1 MILNLNLVGRRKTLE
16 CFGRCG
22 VYKMMTNL
30 NMNSLDKLHTWR
42 KRPVNI
48 KETAGRGLD
57 ARKNEGLKRAFCA
70 IFKNVRKRRDLSRYF
85 AYRPSRGSSRCMLNL
100 RVMNNLT
107 CPLSENM
114 VQGHNDLIS
123 TKISFSIKMRYFQP
137 LILYNAT
144 KIHELL
150 EPKGLFE

>member
-1 MILNLNLVGRRKTLE
+1 MLWPLRR
-16 CFGRCG
+16 RG

-48 KETAGRGLD
+48 KETAVKTTRC
-57 ARKNEGLKRAFCA
+57 AKNEGLKRAFCA

-85 AYRPSRGSSRCMLNL
+85 AYRPSRGSSWCMLNL

-114 VQGHNDLIS
+114 VQGHSDLIS
-123 TKISFSIKMRYFQP
+123 TEISFSMEIRYFQH
-137 LILYNAT
+137 LILWWTT
-144 KIHELL
+144 KIYELL
-150 EPKGLFE
+150 EPKGLSE